1 MNTALSLLQSARPL
15 MIASF
20 FVSQAVL
27 LIGGYFTIR
36 DVHQEVE
43 FTRAEVD
50 ALVPAQRTL
59 NTLINLGEFRGSC
72 SATAHN
78 YFFGLPKLERLCRE
92 SLESLDYAGGAELF
106 EQVSQL
112 IAELQEDLSQRHA
125 SSNVLLDPVLE
136 TYGLGYLIF
145 ETYPRLA
152 ELLGQVRGER
162 TMRAISGTAVFESNY
177 YRSQRAALLR
187 SIGDLLSNPNLPPA
201 KSAMTSD
208 FLTSVRAYLI
218 NLPAI
223 PIGETDAVQTEW
235 DELTG
240 LIQLLAAAAAAD
252 TESATQLLQARLAWQ
267 TTQRNALI
275 GLFFMLSL
283 LVFISH
289 WLTGG
294 SRITNPVSYRLRF
307 AIRRG
312 AARLAGAGRFC
323 SLGLFI

>member
-43 FTRAEVD
+43 FTRAEVH

-59 NTLINLGEFRGSC
+59 NTFINLGEFRGSC

-78 YFFGLPKLERLCRE
+78 YFFGLPKLERLCRD

-145 ETYPRLA
+145 ETYLRLA

-162 TMRAISGTAVFESNY
+162 AMRASSGTAVFESNY
-177 YRSQRAALLR
+177 YRSQQAALLR
-187 SIGDLLSNPNLPPA
+187 SIGDLLSNPNLPPVN
-201 KSAMTSD
+201 SALTSD
-208 FLTSVRAYLI
+208 FLASVRA
-218 NLPAI
+218 
-223 PIGETDAVQTEW
+223 
-235 DELTG
+235 
-240 LIQLLAAAAAAD
+240 
-252 TESATQLLQARLAWQ
+252 
-267 TTQRNALI
+267 
-275 GLFFMLSL
+275 F
-283 LVFISH
+283 
-289 WLTGG
+289 
-294 SRITNPVSYRLRF
+294 
-307 AIRRG
+307 
-312 AARLAGAGRFC
+312 
-323 SLGLFI
+323 